1 MERSG
6 LEEEQIQFLEASIE
20 MFDLLKEMLQYY
32 EDQAGEMAE
41 RAEGKR
47 KEELLK
53 LKEALFQNQRR
64 KPESYVEAVQLVWMY
79 CLMTPIIDI
88 GRCDVFFGDLYCH
101 DIDNGILTEE
111 EALKITQN
119 FFQLVDHL
127 DCETDG
133 RVIVGGYGRRNPE
146 KIGRAHV

>member
-1 MERSG
+1 MPACPILRMAGCYLDFDKLVLKGIPGMVEELAESMERSG
-6 LEEEQIQFLEASIE
+6 LEEEQIQFLGASIE

-64 KPESYVEAVQLVWMY
+64 KPESYLEAVQLVWMY
-79 CLMTPIIDI
+79 CLMTPIMISE
-88 GRCDVFFGDLYCH
+88 DVMCS
-101 DIDNGILTEE
+101 
-111 EALKITQN
+111 
-119 FFQLVDHL
+119 LV
-127 DCETDG
+127 TFT
-133 RVIVGGYGRRNPE
+133 
-146 KIGRAHV
+146 AMT